1 MMDRNNRIFQDED
14 GQTLN
19 PKIVTWS
26 DQDGELYDVIRCD
39 QWNMSQNPNVAVLE
53 VWYYDCLEFMGYI
66 MCATSD
72 DVVQYMPEFM
82 ALHRSVAS
90 DQYARKALPLP
101 VILYKGK

>member
-1 MMDRNNRIFQDED
+1 MMDRNNRIWQDED

-19 PKIVTWS
+19 PKIATWA

-39 QWNMSQNPNVAVLE
+39 QWNMSQNPYVAVLE

-66 MCATSD
+66 ICSPFD
-72 DVVQYMPEFM
+72 DVTKYMSEFM
-82 ALHRSVAS
+82 KLHHSVAS
-90 DQYARKALPLP
+90 EQYARKALPLP